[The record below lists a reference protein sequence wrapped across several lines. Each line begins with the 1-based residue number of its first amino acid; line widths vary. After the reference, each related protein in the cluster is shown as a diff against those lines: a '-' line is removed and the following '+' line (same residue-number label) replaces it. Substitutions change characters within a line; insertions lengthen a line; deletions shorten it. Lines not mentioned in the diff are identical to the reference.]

1 MSSVHAY
8 QRAFQLVFFALTQV
22 FYYCPATTTPA
33 PVVAERNKYKT
44 VAELRLDGTRYVF
57 RLREGD
63 GVAAVRKYVN
73 SCQVSV
79 QHFRSVELLRQRYT
93 CLKRQ
98 GFVPA

>member
-1 MSSVHAY
+1 M
-8 QRAFQLVFFALTQV
+8 FFALTQV
-22 FYYCPATTTPA
+22 VQFHSVLPALA

-93 CLKRQ
+93 WLKRQ